1 MGAGGEAFRLVHQT
15 GRKYVMDDD
24 GIVTTG
30 VLFGCFRRADERIG
44 AMRCDEGQKCACG
57 AFRGGRPGPPTE
69 VRIFLP
75 LRNDA
80 VLDCVLVDISPDG
93 AQVCLV
99 AWAELPEH
107 VTLLLPNAG
116 SRPMRRRWQQG
127 SFIGFQ
133 AVGDAVP
140 LS

>member
-1 MGAGGEAFRLVHQT
+1 MAGVHMKPTRASEEGDAEGAGDDAEWQPRRHARRRL
-15 GRKYVMDDD
+15 
-24 GIVTTG
+24 I
-30 VLFGCFRRADERIG
+30 
-44 AMRCDEGQKCACG
+44 
-57 AFRGGRPGPPTE
+57 RPAHL
-69 VRIFLP
+69 VVD
-75 LRNDA
+75 DA

-99 AWAELPEH
+99 AWADLPDR

-127 SFIGFQ
+127 SSIGFE
-133 AVGDAVP
+133 ALGDAVP